1 MSHIMFKF
9 FNVDLVII
17 LIVYLLISYGEM
29 GAGIFAFGQ
38 GLLIDI
44 FSGGLLGLFTL
55 LYLIIFLGMKLG
67 SSSFNLLAVRGQIF
81 IISLA
86 VLIIKHFTKPDFIT
100 RQGTRVWISGLPIT
114 KYMMT
119 KALDFYTKELCEL
132 CSDFNEGQLLFM
144 LKDKVN
150 SFIRR

>member
-86 VLIIKHFTKPDFIT
+86 VLLKEILFVTFLQLFAFKISFSYPIFLAILSSALC
-100 RQGTRVWISGLPIT
+100 SGLIAPF
-114 KYMMT
+114 
-119 KALDFYTKELCEL
+119 LFHL
-132 CSDFNEGQLLFM
+132 FNHLTRLF
-144 LKDKVN
+144 KGAYAED
-150 SFIRR
+150 